1 MSDQPIKTLQL
12 TKKSSLITRL
22 RLSFVLLG
30 FLSVFISGGMQL
42 YISWQEHLKQLE
54 LRQEAKAQ
62 AAATSINAYL
72 DDLQRKISYLAR
84 VRGLVDMDANVQQ
97 QLLEGLIRHNDAYEY
112 AEIIDANGNTITS
125 ISPYGSIVLDPTVRT
140 AAFNRA
146 FRQKEE
152 YIGSVK
158 LDPDRDRPMTVIA
171 VPIRD
176 NQDQVA
182 GILLTQVN
190 LAFLWFF
197 VTRTEVGETG
207 YVYIIDQQR
216 NLVAKTGINAEYF
229 KAQAAI
235 EETLFE
241 QIRTSLRSPDVINR
255 VYRGLHNQRVLG
267 QSHLIATTQWYLV
280 VELPIQ
286 EVYQPIRYLAWVGSL
301 ILLAITLI
309 AGMIGFLLARSIV
322 QPLGKLTEAAI
333 ALSQGNF
340 DTIVQI
346 KARNELGLLANTFNS
361 MTHQV
366 KELLSIAETERESAE
381 VALVNFKKA
390 QAQLM
395 QSEKMS
401 SLGQLVAGV
410 AHEINNPVNFIYG
423 NLVHA
428 EEYTD
433 ELLILINLYQT
444 HYPDP
449 HPEVREKMEEMDLD
463 FLSQDLPKMLDSMKV
478 GANRIRDIVL
488 SLRNFS
494 RLDEADLKKANLHE
508 GIENTLMILNNRL
521 KAKADRPAIDVIK
534 DYGDL
539 PLIECYA
546 GQINQVF
553 MNFLANA
560 IDAIEERNQGLTL
573 EAMKAE
579 PHQIMITT
587 KLTDP
592 DTVQIV
598 ITDTG
603 KGMDDATLRKLFT
616 PFFTTKPV
624 GKGTGLGLSISYQ
637 IVVDKHGGQLDVTSE
652 LGQGTTFMVT
662 LPIALAPQPA
672 NLRES

>member
-241 QIRTSLRSPDVINR
+241 KIRTSLRSPDVINR
-255 VYRGLHNQRVLG
+255 VYRGLYNQRVLG